1 MTQPSIMYYRARPD
15 LTVQGLPIFFGQ
27 VELRQ
32 GQVVGRHYRARI
44 DQNEHHYLIGYYQ
57 IEQEAEQF
65 LKKFAD
71 HGDVE
76 ISEAEFE
83 ALLAHWKQESRSE
96 PFCWNPEDVL

>member
-1 MTQPSIMYYRARPD
+1 MTQSRIMYYRARPD
-15 LTVQGLPIFFGQ
+15 LTVKSLPIFLGR

-32 GQVVGRHYRARI
+32 GQVIGRHYRARI
-44 DQNEHHYLIGYYQ
+44 DQKEQHYLIGYYQ

-76 ISEAEFE
+76 ISQDEFE
-83 ALLAHWKQESRSE
+83 ALLARWIQESRSE
-96 PFCWNPEDVL
+96 PFCWKPEDV